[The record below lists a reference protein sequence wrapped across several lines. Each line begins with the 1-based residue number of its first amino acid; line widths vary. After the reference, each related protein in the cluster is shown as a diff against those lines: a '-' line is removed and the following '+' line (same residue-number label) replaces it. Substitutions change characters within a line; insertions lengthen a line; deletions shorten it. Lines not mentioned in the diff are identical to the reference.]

1 MTTSQE
7 ERTID
12 RVVAEAPPLK
22 TPQPYQEARHSSLAT
37 SAVNGVW
44 IGVGSCKRAL

>member
-1 MTTSQE
+1 MLNSWHIALRAEDHTTNRYRAYDIQ
-7 ERTID
+7 T
-12 RVVAEAPPLK
+12 
-22 TPQPYQEARHSSLAT
+22 RHSSLAT